1 MYRQVALVGGFF
13 CLKRKLKELI
23 MPKVTE
29 TGSPVPLEVRITQVR
44 NGFETCGYIDGDKTN
59 YKYVY
64 KELKKALKEVPSM
77 FDVLKAEAPKMTIVH
92 LEMEKEAINE
102 ELAEKGDY

>member
-1 MYRQVALVGGFF
+1 
-13 CLKRKLKELI
+13 

-64 KELKKALKEVPSM
+64 KDLKKAMKEVPSI
-77 FDVLKAEAPKMTIVH
+77 FDALKAEAPEMTMVH
-92 LEMEKEAINE
+92 LKIEKEAINE
-102 ELAEKGDY
+102 EMEKGGY